1 MMAQRQ
7 MGRFD
12 NDLALAQA
20 FRSAKEQLRPP
31 PELTPSEWAE
41 RNVRIPI
48 GNAVPGLI
56 RFENAPYQREPL
68 DMLIDPDCYRIT
80 LMWGAQL
87 GKTQLALCGQAYH
100 IAMRPMSQM
109 MMQPTETDL
118 KVWLNAKFDPMIE
131 ANPAIARL
139 LPKARAREGVNNT
152 TMKSY
157 PGGFMMFSWSGSP
170 QTMRGRSAP
179 IIVADEPD
187 GYKVTPEGHPVS
199 LLWQRAATFGDQRRL
214 MEMCTP
220 TTKGASHI
228 EAAFEA
234 GDRRRFHVPCPDCG
248 THQVLRW
255 EQVTWLG
262 RDDEKGGQEPE
273 TARYTCI
280 HCASLWDDGKRRAAV
295 RAGAWRAERPFKGHA
310 SYHLNELYSTFRR
323 LRDIVQDF
331 LDKRASGDLQT
342 FTNVSLALP
351 WEETGERAN
360 ADTLIG
366 RAEAFA
372 APVPAGGLVLTAGV
386 DMQQDRLEVEIV
398 AWGHGEESWS
408 VDYQVLW
415 GDPLQGDVWEELEA
429 LLSGTWQH
437 ETGAHLPITAT
448 CVDTGGTG
456 GTTQA
461 AYEWLRGKTGRRIFG
476 TKGVGGWGRPIVA
489 SPSRK
494 RSGQRRRHVDLFLV
508 GVDEAK
514 LTVMRRLGVAA
525 PGPGHCH
532 FPEDRDEDWYRQL
545 TAETLVTRYVK
556 GFPVREWH
564 KVRDRNEALDC
575 RVYALAALKIASPSM
590 KRAEERLMRDAEA
603 VEQAREQRSRAQPT
617 EPPPVAQPQVEKT
630 PEVPDTAANKRPRRA
645 RPVRPRGWVN
655 NW

>member
-1 MMAQRQ
+1 
-7 MGRFD
+7 
-12 NDLALAQA
+12 
-20 FRSAKEQLRPP
+20 
-31 PELTPSEWAE
+31 
-41 RNVRIPI
+41 
-48 GNAVPGLI
+48 
-56 RFENAPYQREPL
+56 
-68 DMLIDPDCYRIT
+68 
-80 LMWGAQL
+80 
-87 GKTQLALCGQAYH
+87 
-100 IAMRPMSQM
+100 
-109 MMQPTETDL
+109 
-118 KVWLNAKFDPMIE
+118 
-131 ANPAIARL
+131 
-139 LPKARAREGVNNT
+139 
-152 TMKSY
+152 
-157 PGGFMMFSWSGSP
+157 
-170 QTMRGRSAP
+170 
-179 IIVADEPD
+179 
-187 GYKVTPEGHPVS
+187 
-199 LLWQRAATFGDQRRL
+199 
-214 MEMCTP
+214 
-220 TTKGASHI
+220 
-228 EAAFEA
+228 
-234 GDRRRFHVPCPDCG
+234 
-248 THQVLRW
+248 
-255 EQVTWLG
+255 
-262 RDDEKGGQEPE
+262 
-273 TARYTCI
+273 
-280 HCASLWDDGKRRAAV
+280 
-295 RAGAWRAERPFKGHA
+295 
-310 SYHLNELYSTFRR
+310 
-323 LRDIVQDF
+323 
-331 LDKRASGDLQT
+331 
-342 FTNVSLALP
+342 
-351 WEETGERAN
+351 
-360 ADTLIG
+360 
-366 RAEAFA
+366 
-372 APVPAGGLVLTAGV
+372 
-386 DMQQDRLEVEIV
+386 MQQDRLEVEIV

-437 ETGAHLPITAT
+437 ETGAHLPITAA

-525 PGPGHCH
+525 PGPGYCH